1 MPPLPALRTPLF
13 VAVERFARSA
23 PHPIACIERAEA
35 LAREIEPDREYK
47 IRIVREGFEDH
58 ESTVRIPRDKKAW
71 MASFTLKPSLRA
83 GPAVPVPS
91 AAPGATAPAPPTP

>member
-1 MPPLPALRTPLF
+1 MTAAAPPVLRWVLEINPL
-13 VAVERFARSA
+13 SA
-23 PHPIACIERAEA
+23 P
-35 LAREIEPDREYK
+35 IEPDREYK